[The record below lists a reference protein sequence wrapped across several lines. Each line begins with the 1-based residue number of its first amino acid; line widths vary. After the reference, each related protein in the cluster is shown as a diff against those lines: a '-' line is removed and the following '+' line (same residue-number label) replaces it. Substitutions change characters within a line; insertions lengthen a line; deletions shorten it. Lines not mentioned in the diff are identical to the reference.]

1 MGLSIYLKLKM
12 KDKILN
18 SKFLL
23 LIPAYWAC
31 LFDEIITIINQS
43 DEYWKGDLS
52 KANEGNPIGAF
63 FMANHT
69 SGLYIICGV
78 WLILIAVIGYKLSDR
93 KLKIFALFVL
103 IAHSFGAS
111 SWLSQYYGFWYAI
124 IFILINSILFIEF
137 ENLYDK
143 KIREK

>member
-1 MGLSIYLKLKM
+1 M

-18 SKFLL
+18 SKLIL

-31 LFDEIITIINQS
+31 LFDVVITIIKQS

-63 FMANHT
+63 AMAYHT
-69 SGLYIICGV
+69 SGLYVICAL
-78 WLILIAVIGYKLSDR
+78 WLILIAIIGCKLSNR

-111 SWLSQYYGFWYAI
+111 SWLSQYYGFCYAI

-137 ENLYDK
+137 ENLY
-143 KIREK
+143 EKRLHEK